1 MECSLIYGTVL
12 QSQSYRYTI
21 KEVLGQGSFGIA
33 YLATMH
39 YQTKI
44 NDDIVECHKDV
55 ALKEF
60 FMKKINGRNGCSV
73 IDCSDGNLFS
83 DYKQKFEREAK
94 NLRFMVHPHVIQVYD
109 YFEANDTAYYSME
122 YLPNGS
128 LDDKIERLGILSE
141 KDALRHVRE
150 IGLALSYM
158 HDYKMLHLDLNP
170 SNILIND
177 DDEAVLIDFGLSKQ
191 YDNSGKPETCTSVGK
206 GTPGYAPIEQANY
219 QEGKEF
225 PVTMDVY
232 ALGATLFKMLTGKRP
247 PKASEILNDG
257 FPAYE
262 LQAVGVNEDLISI
275 VAKALSPRKN
285 DRYQTVE
292 EFISS
297 CQPVCDK
304 KKADALELQGY
315 DEYKK
320 GNVDAALVLFKEC
333 FAEDSERADIAY
345 QIAEMYEDGKGTEIN
360 VVTATSWYLRAA
372 KLGHPKASADVGEIY
387 SQGDYVPQ
395 NTTIALK
402 WLRIAAN
409 DGWVRAQVELAEMY
423 YYGDGCP
430 RDYIEAA
437 RWYQSAIDINPKH
450 SRAIYSLGRMY
461 ELGEGVSRD
470 YIKASQLYKMVADSN
485 ANGDV
490 SMPLLG
496 AAVRE
501 PDCMFRLG
509 YLYQHGLG
517 VDIDYNK
524 AIHYYNKAIKYNY
537 GSALFC
543 LGWMYLEGIGVRRD
557 SNIAISLWIKAGKA
571 ESVFEGEVLP
581 EQVYACYNLGV
592 FYEIGNGCA
601 VDYDVAME
609 WYLKALKYN
618 FPKAQE
624 AVDSLKLK
632 MAKKSKGGGF
642 LNKIKKLFCTSRKK

>member
-1 MECSLIYGTVL
+1 MAEHPLEYGTVL
-12 QSQSYRYTI
+12 QSKSYRYTI
-21 KEVLGQGSFGIA
+21 KKVLGQGSFGIA
-33 YLATMH
+33 YLATMY

-44 NDDIVECHKDV
+44 DDNIVECHKDV

-60 FMKKINGRNGCSV
+60 FMRNINGRNGSSV
-73 IDCSDGNLFS
+73 TDCSNGNLFS
-83 DYKQKFEREAK
+83 EYKLKFEREAK

-109 YFEANDTAYYSME
+109 YFEANGTAYYSME

-141 KDALRHVRE
+141 KDALRHIKE

-158 HDYKMLHLDLNP
+158 HDYKMLHLDLKP

-191 YDNSGKPETCTSVGK
+191 YDNSGKPETSTSVGK

-247 PKASEILNDG
+247 PEASEILNDG

-262 LQAVGVNEDLISI
+262 LQAIGINGDLISI
-275 VAKALSPRKN
+275 VAKALNPRKN
-285 DRYQTVE
+285 DRYQTIE
-292 EFISS
+292 EFISF
-297 CQPVCDK
+297 CQPVYDK
-304 KKADALELQGY
+304 EKADALELQGY
-315 DEYKK
+315 DEYEK
-320 GNVDAALVLFKEC
+320 GNTDVALVLFKEC

-372 KLGHPKASADVGEIY
+372 KLGHSKAAADVGEIY

-409 DGWVRAQVELAEMY
+409 DGLERAQVALADMY
-423 YYGDGCP
+423 YNGDGCP
-430 RDYIEAA
+430 KDYIEAA
-437 RWYQSAIDINPKH
+437 RWYQSVIDINPEH

-537 GSALFC
+537 ASAYFN
-543 LGWMYLEGIGVRRD
+543 LGCMYNEGIGVHRD
-557 SNIAISLWIKAGKA
+557 SNIAFSLWIKASNA
-571 ESVFEGEVLP
+571 DSVFEGEVSSG
-581 EQVYACYNLGV
+581 QVSALYNLGV
-592 FYEIGNGCA
+592 CHEIGNGC
-601 VDYDVAME
+601 VIDYDLAME
-609 WYLKALKYN
+609 WYLKAFNYN
-618 FPKAQE
+618 HPKAPKAIE
-624 AVDSLKLK
+624 SLKLK
-632 MAKKSKGGGF
+632 MANNSKGGRF
-642 LNKIKKLFCTSRKK
+642 LNKIRKLFF